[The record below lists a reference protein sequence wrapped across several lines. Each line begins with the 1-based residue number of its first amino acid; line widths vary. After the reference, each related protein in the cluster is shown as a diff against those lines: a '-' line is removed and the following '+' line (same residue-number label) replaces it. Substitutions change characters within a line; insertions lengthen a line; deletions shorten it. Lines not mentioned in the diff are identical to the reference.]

1 MELNWSKDKFGKY
14 KSILSVIAMDQC
26 GHTTGV
32 PSLSKQ
38 ILIRRYSPERDVA
51 VTNDDGA
58 VDDTKSVVEVTVLLM
73 MFDERFAIVLDDPF
87 VPLPIVEL
95 MLDGDKKF
103 LGDNPPAA
111 FNFKFC
117 LFLTK
122 LVDDFQYVSNFEVS
136 NNVPENGNIT

>member
-1 MELNWSKDKFGKY
+1 MELNWSKDKLGKY
-14 KSILSVIAMDQC
+14 KSMLSVIAMDQW

-38 ILIRRYSPERDVA
+38 ILIRRYSPESEVA
-51 VTNDDGA
+51 VTNEDGA

-73 MFDERFAIVLDDPF
+73 MLEERLAMDDPF
-87 VPLPIVEL
+87 VTLPIVEL
-95 MLDGDKKF
+95 ILDGDKKF

-122 LVDDFQYVSNFEVS
+122 LVDDFQYVSNLDVS
-136 NNVPENGNIT
+136 SKVPENGNITW